1 MLMSQQRRIEHV
13 ARLGISRG
21 VTMSRIGAL
30 DRRSDGHAEEKIMR
44 RMYGIGLSLVVL
56 LTVGCGG
63 KDKNEAKDASD
74 ETKTE
79 REPTEEEIN
88 EMLAETGLQFD
99 EEAAAIVLK
108 RGARKVSDCAKE
120 GAATGE
126 GEITAVFDGP
136 KGRIVD
142 VELGY
147 TFEDGSPRGQ
157 SCIKNAF
164 IGEIIPPFEG
174 TKKMPVTITITEG
187 GAAPKDGDNK

>member
-1 MLMSQQRRIEHV
+1 MRRIFF
-13 ARLGISRG
+13 A
-21 VTMSRIGAL
+21 
-30 DRRSDGHAEEKIMR
+30 
-44 RMYGIGLSLVVL
+44 GLSLML
-56 LTVGCGG
+56 PLTMACGG
-63 KDKNEAKDASD
+63 DGKKADDASSQPSD
-74 ETKTE
+74 SE

-99 EEAAAIVLK
+99 EEAATIVLK
-108 RGARKVSDCAKE
+108 RGARKVSDCVKE
-120 GAATGE
+120 GAVSGE

-147 TFEDGSPRGQ
+147 TFADGSERGQ

-174 TKKMPVTITITEG
+174 TKKMPWKITVSA
-187 GAAPKDGDNK
+187 GAEEPAKDEKKK